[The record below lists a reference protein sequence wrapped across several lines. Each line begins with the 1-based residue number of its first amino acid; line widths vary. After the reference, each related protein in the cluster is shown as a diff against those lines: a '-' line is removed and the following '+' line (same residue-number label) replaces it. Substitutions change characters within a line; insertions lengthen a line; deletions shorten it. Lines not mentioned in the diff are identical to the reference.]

1 MYNVIKILVINYLQ
15 KSLISTYSMHDIL
28 SSKHKLMNKIKYTT
42 GKNKERVTEIN

>member
-28 SSKHKLMNKIKYTT
+28 SSKQTDEQDKIYY
-42 GKNKERVTEIN
+42 R